1 MHAVPY
7 SLSTLVPKGLYATQV
22 KALLAAT
29 RRLIEAMPDEEFRRD
44 NLDLSL
50 RELPAGS
57 ETSAADLFRVL
68 RVALT
73 WPNARPDLF
82 EVMLAIGRVG
92 TLDRLDMALIRLT
105 DEAQG

>member
-22 KALLAAT
+22 KALLATT

-50 RELPAGS
+50 RELPAGI
-57 ETSAADLFRVL
+57 ETSATDLFRVL
-68 RVALT
+68 RVALA

-82 EVMLAIGRVG
+82 EVMVAIGRVG

-105 DEAQG
+105 TQ